1 MEIVIVRS
9 RILRVLSLGL
19 ATLVAAVVLPAAPA
33 RADWGVT
40 VNVNIQVGSPW
51 GNLGKVTGTIQFETN
66 TTQFR
71 YDLSFCRQSSY
82 MLPYL
87 EVRRNYVPFN
97 GSSTFVTYIYAT
109 WTGGTPSCPNGAGSA
124 SGTVTTGEIRDL
136 YLILYGSTF
145 GWMGEY
151 LIFDEDQFL
160 NSPYA

>member
-1 MEIVIVRS
+1 MENVIVRS

-19 ATLVAAVVLPAAPA
+19 ATLVAAVVLPSAPA
-33 RADWGVT
+33 QAAWGTT
-40 VNVNIQVGSPW
+40 VNVNIQVGSPF

-71 YDLSFCRQSSY
+71 YNLTFCRQSSY

-87 EVRRNYVPFN
+87 EVRRNWVS
-97 GSSTFVTYIYAT
+97 GSSTFVTYIYPT
-109 WTGGTPSCPNGAGSA
+109 WTGGTSSCPNGAGSA
-124 SGTVTTGEIRDL
+124 SGTVTTGTIRDL

-151 LIFDEDQFL
+151 LIYDEDQFL
-160 NSPYA
+160 DSPYA